1 MPKVFLEV
9 FIASKRPNVPCFSY
23 QSPFKNLFTR
33 ANMSCTPFDI
43 QRSKLDVVE
52 LHFAKVSK
60 HSTI

>member
-9 FIASKRPNVPCFSY
+9 FIASKRPNVPRFSY

-60 HSTI
+60 HTTI

>member
-9 FIASKRPNVPCFSY
+9 FIVSKRYVPCFGY

-52 LHFAKVSK
+52 LHFAKVNK
-60 HSTI
+60 HTSI